1 MVGLLK
7 NHLTQNNHM
16 TKRIKSFL
24 WRAGAFVA
32 VAIAGYLMNIGD
44 VREVDP
50 WTLATIFT
58 VTISTY
64 IFNEF
69 TKYLNVDK
77 PVAKE
82 KKK

>member
-1 MVGLLK
+1 MD
-7 NHLTQNNHM
+7 
-16 TKRIKSFL
+16 KRIKSFL

-58 VTISTY
+58 VTLATY
-64 IFNEF
+64 VVNEV
-69 TKYLNVDK
+69 TKHLNK
-77 PVAKE
+77 
-82 KKK
+82 